1 MRKVFLFAY
10 HQRAVAKLS
19 LGLLEEALKDVD
31 YFIAH
36 QETLSDEEIAEAYIN
51 KASILYELNDKVRA
65 KENYHL
71 ALSNEN
77 DNIKANA
84 YVGLANLAENPQ
96 DALDLLNKAVKIAPD
111 NVEALANMATI
122 YLEQGDVERAYS
134 NAKKSFTFDPYNA
147 PNNFNIG
154 QIYALYLNQPDSA
167 KSTLKELSR

>member
-1 MRKVFLFAY
+1 M
-10 HQRAVAKLS
+10 
-19 LGLLEEALKDVD
+19 
-31 YFIAH
+31 
-36 QETLSDEEIAEAYIN
+36 
-51 KASILYELNDKVRA
+51 
-65 KENYHL
+65 
-71 ALSNEN
+71 
-77 DNIKANA
+77 
-84 YVGLANLAENPQ
+84 AENPQ